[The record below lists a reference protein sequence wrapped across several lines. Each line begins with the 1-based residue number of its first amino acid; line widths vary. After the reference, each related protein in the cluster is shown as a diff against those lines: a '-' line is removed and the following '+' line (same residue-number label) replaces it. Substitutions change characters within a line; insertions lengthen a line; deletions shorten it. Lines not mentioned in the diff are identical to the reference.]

1 MQDKSR
7 QNSNSKTDVPEDRE
21 SGKSAFG
28 VNNTPTR
35 KGTLAN
41 PPVHIT
47 PKKPAQTNLDQWAS
61 NLPLTNEHRTTQS
74 ALPPNSNSFP
84 SPTTRSEKMQ
94 AEFDRLNQQLD
105 SHRKQTAPVRVED
118 YQEAPIDAN
127 EGTNEKSLL
136 DLNIKKEPGTDSPP
150 KDAIQGVP

>member
-7 QNSNSKTDVPEDRE
+7 QNSNSKTEVPEDRE

-47 PKKPAQTNLDQWAS
+47 PKKPAQTNLDLWAS
-61 NLPLTNEHRTTQS
+61 NLPLTNEQRTTQS
-74 ALPPNSNSFP
+74 AQPPNSNSFS
-84 SPTTRSEKMQ
+84 SPTTRSEKMK
-94 AEFDRLNQQLD
+94 AECDRMHQQLD
-105 SHRKQTAPVRVED
+105 SHKKQMAMEAVEG
-118 YQEAPIDAN
+118 YQEAPKDEH

-136 DLNIKKEPGTDSPP
+136 DLYIKKEPGTDSPP